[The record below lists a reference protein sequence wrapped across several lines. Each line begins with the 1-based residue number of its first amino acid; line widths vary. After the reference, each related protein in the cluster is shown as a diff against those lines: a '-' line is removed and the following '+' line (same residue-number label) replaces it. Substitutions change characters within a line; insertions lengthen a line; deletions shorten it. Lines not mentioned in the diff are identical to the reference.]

1 MNIINNKFII
11 KDKIGNGKFGEVY
24 KGFNIKSKE
33 IVAIK
38 TESLHNKFKI
48 LKRETTIL
56 NYLSRNKIKQI
67 PKIYWYGSFNNNTC
81 TIMQFFS
88 INLLEYIINNN
99 FAQPKILHIMRECI
113 LILKNIHNSEILHR
127 DIKPQNFMV
136 ENGEIYIIDFGLS
149 IFFKDEDHNHIIKK
163 DPKNITGTPRYTS
176 YFNHNGEESSRRDDL
191 ISLGYVF
198 MLFIFKSLSWDIY
211 NDSDFTSQHYYECSV
226 FHPKNIFRKKQKSIN
241 NLIDFLTSHNNLIEY
256 FNYCYSLNFDENP
269 DYNYLLQIL

>member
-99 FAQPKILHIMRECI
+99 FAQSKILHIMRDCI

-211 NDSDFTSQHYYECSV
+211 NDSDFTSQHYYE
-226 FHPKNIFRKKQKSIN
+226 
-241 NLIDFLTSHNNLIEY
+241 
-256 FNYCYSLNFDENP
+256 
-269 DYNYLLQIL
+269 

>member
-24 KGFNIKSKE
+24 KGFQIKSKE

-38 TESLHNKFKI
+38 MEPLINKFKI

-67 PKIYWYGSFNNNTC
+67 PKIYWYGCFNNNTC

-88 INLLEYIINNN
+88 VNLLEYISNNHFDNTKIFN
-99 FAQPKILHIMRECI
+99 FMRECI
-113 LILKNIHNSEILHR
+113 IILKNIHNSEILHR

-163 DPKNITGTPRYTS
+163 DTHNITGTPRYTS

-191 ISLGYVF
+191 ISLGYIF
-198 MLFIFKSLSWDIY
+198 MLFILKSLSWDIQ
-211 NDSDFTSQHYYECSV
+211 NEADFVSEHYYDCSIY
-226 FHPKNIFRKKQKSIN
+226 HPKNIFRKKQKHIN
-241 NLIDFLTSHNNLIEY
+241 NLINSLTSHSNLIEY
-256 FNYCYSLNFDENP
+256 FYYCYSLNFDETPNY
-269 DYNYLLQIL
+269 DYLIQVI